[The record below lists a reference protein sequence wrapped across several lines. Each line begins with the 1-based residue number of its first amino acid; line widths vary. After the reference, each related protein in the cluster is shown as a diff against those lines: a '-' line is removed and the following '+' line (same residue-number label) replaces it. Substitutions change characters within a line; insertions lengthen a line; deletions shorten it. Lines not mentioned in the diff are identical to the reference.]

1 MRLKQLTEDLME
13 VSKISS
19 GNIELDMQQIN
30 MVELIYQTGGS
41 LTRFLKRKGLPL
53 SPGFPKNR

>member
-30 MVELIYQTGGS
+30 MVELIYQTGGV
-41 LTRFLKRKGLPL
+41 
-53 SPGFPKNR
+53 